1 MKHWLCRATVA
12 AVVALAATAGPAASA
27 AAEPPPEIGAGDDWE
42 IAVFLCT
49 PSAYDCH
56 KRYATAGQRR
66 DVERFLKATPEV
78 TQVRYVSRATA
89 YAGFRK
95 EFAGREAVLAGV
107 RARDL
112 PESFRVRVSGVAD
125 RGRIRALANRR
136 PGVGI
141 AVDQA
146 ESHAGATAIS
156 EWWDMSLFLCIEDS
170 AMPVCLRGRGRANKK
185 AVTDKEKKA
194 IAAAIA
200 GIPEVESY
208 EYEDQATAYRNFVE
222 ANPDKQELISGTK
235 VSDMPESFRLTLRP
249 EADWAAPRRRL
260 ARMPG
265 VSDLSD
271 KKCNLLTLRLWSEY
285 GLRGLPPGMEGC
297 P

>member
-1 MKHWLCRATVA
+1 MKHVLCRVTVA
-12 AVVALAATAGPAASA
+12 AVVALAATAAPAVSA

-56 KRYATAGQRR
+56 KRYATAEQRR
-66 DVERFLKATPEV
+66 DVERFLKGTPEV
-78 TQVRYVSRATA
+78 TQVRHVSRASA
-89 YAGFRK
+89 YASFRK
-95 EFAGREAVLAGV
+95 EFAGRKAVLAGV

-136 PGVGI
+136 PGVGV
-141 AVDQA
+141 AVDQS

-156 EWWDMSLFLCIEDS
+156 EWWDMSLFLCMKDS
-170 AMPVCLRGRGRANKK
+170 ALPACLRGRGKANKK
-185 AVTDKEKKA
+185 AVTAEEKKA
-194 IAAAIA
+194 IAAAIES
-200 GIPEVESY
+200 IPEVESY

-222 ANPDKQELISGTK
+222 ANPDKQELISVTK

-249 EADWAAPRRRL
+249 QADWAAPRRRL

-265 VSDLSD
+265 VASMSD

-285 GLRGLPPGMEGC
+285 GLHGPRSGTEGC